1 MYIPLIVF
9 VLLFHNSIN
18 ENAMNTTITNTSNGY
33 IYDDYCNINESKAI
47 YLMIQDI
54 ISYFGL
60 NVPPS
65 NNSTCLFLNEKFSQY
80 SKYFISLDKSN
91 KIGGQTLKCS
101 ICEKRFRSNSL
112 LIVHYKLFHLNNSEN
127 DICHGDFCQSMNCER
142 YKRFYG
148 IKYIDNSND
157 LFMYNRQPTEKKQIC
172 NKELVPF
179 YKDTCMK
186 LVEGCFSNDENK
198 LYTYYNNLCGKINCD
213 ISYHNQLQKES
224 SFFDIIR
231 LIFIY
236 IAGILTFIYL
246 LIIWL
251 TKFS

>member
-9 VLLFHNSIN
+9 VLLFQNSIN
-18 ENAMNTTITNTSNGY
+18 ENALNTTNNTNEY

-47 YLMIQDI
+47 YFMIQDI

-60 NVPPS
+60 NVPHS
-65 NNSTCLFLNEKFSQY
+65 NNSSCLLLDEKFTQY
-80 SKYFISLDKSN
+80 SKHFISFNKSK

-101 ICEKRFRSNSL
+101 VCEKKFRSNPL
-112 LIVHYKLFHLNNSEN
+112 LNLHYKLFHLNNSN
-127 DICHGDFCQSMNCER
+127 NICPGDFCQSMNCER
-142 YKRFYG
+142 YKRFYE

-157 LFMYNRQPTEKKQIC
+157 MFMYNRQPTEKKQIC

-186 LVEGCFSNDENK
+186 LVEGCFNNDENK

-213 ISYHNQLQKES
+213 TSYHNQLQKES
-224 SFFDIIR
+224 TFLDVIR
-231 LIFIY
+231 IIFIY
-236 IAGILTFIYL
+236 ISGIFMLVYL
-246 LIIWL
+246 LVIWL
-251 TKFS
+251 IKFS